1 MHRPTG
7 ALTAFTIDSLIGG
20 GQGSCGQLLYPGYP
34 GLFLPPYGPLVI
46 PSPAALQ
53 AGLHGFA
60 GAAFGAAGLCS
71 AFARTLPPVI
81 PDTRHCYG
89 KGRPPGR
96 EERLRDHSHDSSGSF
111 SRSRETEHEE
121 HKETEDAGRT
131 ERPPAVALHCAKPCR
146 SPTTAARVAGF
157 SPGGIEGA
165 RGGRGASSSS
175 SCSAPDDEFSC
186 DSDADHC
193 SSDEFS
199 GDSLHSPPRALPAT
213 PRSTR
218 VSPPHSSSSAASFS
232 PGDRGY
238 AAEHDQHRRHDDHQR
253 VAEDQLQN
261 DHNIHHHH
269 QQQQHHHQQHLQ
281 QSHHHHHYDFHQQQ
295 QQQHQQQVG
304 KSNLNP
310 QQQQQ
315 QRRRRRTAFT
325 SEQLLE
331 LEKEFLSKKYLSLSE
346 RSQIAAALRLSEV
359 QVKIWFQNRRAKW
372 KRVKAGNG
380 ASRSGEPTRNP
391 KIVVP
396 IPIHVNRFTARG
408 IQPGGLEAGGQSQSE
423 QDKI

>member
-1 MHRPTG
+1 MHRPAG

-131 ERPPAVALHCAKPCR
+131 ERPPAVVLHCAKPCR
-146 SPTTAARVAGF
+146 SPTTAARVAAF
-157 SPGGIEGA
+157 SPGGIEGT

-199 GDSLHSPPRALPAT
+199 GDSLHSPRALPAT

-238 AAEHDQHRRHDDHQR
+238 AAEHDQHRRHDDHHR

-269 QQQQHHHQQHLQ
+269 QQQHHHQHLQ
-281 QSHHHHHYDFHQQQ
+281 QSHHHHFDFH

-408 IQPGGLEAGGQSQSE
+408 IQPGGLEAGGQSQPE
-423 QDKI
+423 QDNM